1 MVGFLFVV
9 CGIVGCGVW
18 GRSRIVGGAVSLVV
32 KYYWGREDEAKLL
45 ELWRKG
51 VTNVDVL
58 AREFG
63 RKPRAVEMK
72 LKRLGVVAV
81 KPSFLC
87 TTTTER
93 ALLENTEIDGKMLH
107 FLVLQWCY
115 TGFSFT
121 KKGED

>member
-1 MVGFLFVV
+1 M
-9 CGIVGCGVW
+9 
-18 GRSRIVGGAVSLVV
+18 V

-93 ALLENTEIDGKMLH
+93 ALLENTGIDGKMLN
-107 FLVLQWCY
+107 FLCY
-115 TGFSFT
+115 SGVKLAFLSQ
-121 KKGED
+121 KKERFGARLLACQRRR